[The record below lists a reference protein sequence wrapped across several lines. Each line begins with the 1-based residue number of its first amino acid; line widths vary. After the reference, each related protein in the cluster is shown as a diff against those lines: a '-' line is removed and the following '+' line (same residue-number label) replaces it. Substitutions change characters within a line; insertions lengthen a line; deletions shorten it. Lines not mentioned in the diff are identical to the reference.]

1 MNENTRTIPY
11 TKNVKAIAE
20 TWVAHQGNAVAT
32 TRYTGNLTTVV
43 KIRQLKSAANPFTIG
58 TEQITHCT
66 GIGKNV
72 TNESKHKRY
81 I

>member
-11 TKNVKAIAE
+11 TKNVKTITK
-20 TWVAHQGNAVAT
+20 TWVAHQGNAVAST
-32 TRYTGNLTTVV
+32 GYTGYFTTIV
-43 KIRQLKSAANPFTIG
+43 KIRQLKCTANPFTIG

-72 TNESKHKRY
+72 TNKCKHKRY